1 MAAAVRVYLPG
12 TWAALATLADPS
24 SQGGLPTG
32 GVGFAVTRSVRE
44 ADPDGDDEEWEFVA
58 FSDAALASMRL
69 LSEDD
74 VPRRRV
80 VFSVDLDADV
90 VGAAGGSSAVVVP
103 DVVSLDALAAV
114 HLDGV
119 EAEPAISAVLSGA
132 PVDTL
137 DDVALEWYLPSEVA
151 GLVR

>member
-32 GVGFAVTRSVRE
+32 GVGFAVTRSVQE

-69 LSEDD
+69 LSDD
-74 VPRRRV
+74 LPRRRV

-90 VGAAGGSSAVVVP
+90 VDAAGGSSAVLVP

-119 EAEPAISAVLSGA
+119 EAEQAISAVLSGA

>member
-24 SQGGLPTG
+24 AQGGLPTG

-58 FSDAALASMRL
+58 FSDAAQASMRL
-69 LSEDD
+69 LSDD

-80 VFSVDLDADV
+80 VFSVDLDADA
-90 VGAAGGSSAVVVP
+90 VGAADGSSAVVVP